1 MNTTPH
7 AAPLFLGLVTL
18 LSCSE
23 DRSGTKTERPEAEID
38 AGRQADRATADPTP
52 DAAPPVVV
60 QSTLS
65 RAPGRMTVD
74 QLRRSIEIITG
85 GLVWEEDFG
94 DGPTDMLEVLAPT
107 IGAPDYLLV
116 TEENLEPSL
125 IIAKFL
131 HDASHRLCVRWVENE
146 SAAPPERRTLV
157 RHAAAFESREEA
169 DIKAGLRALQL
180 RFFARYLPEDGAE
193 DGPISALYGLF
204 LNASSTSAP
213 GREAKDGWLAVCI
226 AHMTDPELL
235 LY

>member
-94 DGPTDMLEVLAPT
+94 DGEDRREGVDGDGRG
-107 IGAPDYLLV
+107 GAG
-116 TEENLEPSL
+116 N
-125 IIAKFL
+125 
-131 HDASHRLCVRWVENE
+131 
-146 SAAPPERRTLV
+146 AAV
-157 RHAAAFESREEA
+157 ARHHGGV
-169 DIKAGLRALQL
+169 AGA
-180 RFFARYLPEDGAE
+180 GC
-193 DGPISALYGLF
+193 GV
-204 LNASSTSAP
+204 
-213 GREAKDGWLAVCI
+213 AVGCP
-226 AHMTDPELL
+226 AGF
-235 LY
+235 